1 MAYVTLKEARKQVN
15 IDDDD
20 FTDDDDYLT
29 SLISVAEEVVA
40 MDICVPLEELEDEQG
55 EIPAPLRQAVLL
67 MVGNYYVSRES
78 LVFGALVHETP
89 SYKHLIGL
97 YRDYSK

>member
-1 MAYVTLKEARKQVN
+1 MAYVTLEEAKKHLN
-15 IDDDD
+15 IDAD
-20 FTDDDDYLT
+20 FTDDDDYVT
-29 SLISVAEEVVA
+29 SLISAAEKVVA
-40 MDICVPLEELEDEQG
+40 LDICVPLEELEEEPG
-55 EIPAPLRQAVLL
+55 KIPAPLRQAVLL

-78 LVFGALVHETP
+78 LVFGAVVHETP